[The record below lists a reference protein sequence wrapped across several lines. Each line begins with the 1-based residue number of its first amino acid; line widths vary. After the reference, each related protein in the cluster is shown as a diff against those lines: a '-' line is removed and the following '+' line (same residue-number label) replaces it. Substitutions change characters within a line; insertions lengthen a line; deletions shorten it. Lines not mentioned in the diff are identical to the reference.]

1 VPLDHP
7 QQDQT
12 LLRAILEGDIVH
24 GGQPLFITGSEVTPE
39 YFRLLNVP
47 LHRGRLLDDFD
58 TDSVPSVAVIN
69 EAMAR
74 TYWPNTDALGKRM
87 RLSSRSPAW
96 TTVVGIVADA
106 RTESLTSASAPH
118 IYVSLYQRQGKHLAI
133 FVRGRFETG
142 AIARAMREEI
152 QQLNAALPVFG
163 VHTLNETVSDS
174 LAVRRLS
181 LVLIASFAVTAL
193 LLAALGIYGVTSYL
207 VAERTP
213 EIGVRMALGAS
224 HRDVIRLVMAQGVRL
239 AIMGASAGV
248 VGALIVARLMSGLL
262 FGVPA
267 ADPLTFA
274 AALTLLTSIAFAGC
288 YLPARRA
295 LRVDPVMTLRA

>member
-1 VPLDHP
+1 
-7 QQDQT
+7 
-12 LLRAILEGDIVH
+12 
-24 GGQPLFITGSEVTPE
+24 
-39 YFRLLNVP
+39 
-47 LHRGRLLDDFD
+47 
-58 TDSVPSVAVIN
+58 
-69 EAMAR
+69 
-74 TYWPNTDALGKRM
+74 
-87 RLSSRSPAW
+87 
-96 TTVVGIVADA
+96 
-106 RTESLTSASAPH
+106 
-118 IYVSLYQRQGKHLAI
+118 
-133 FVRGRFETG
+133 
-142 AIARAMREEI
+142 
-152 QQLNAALPVFG
+152 

-224 HRDVIRLVMAQGVRL
+224 RGDVMRLVMAQGVRL

-262 FGVPA
+262 FGVAA

-274 AALTLLTSIAFAGC
+274 AALALLTSIAFAGC